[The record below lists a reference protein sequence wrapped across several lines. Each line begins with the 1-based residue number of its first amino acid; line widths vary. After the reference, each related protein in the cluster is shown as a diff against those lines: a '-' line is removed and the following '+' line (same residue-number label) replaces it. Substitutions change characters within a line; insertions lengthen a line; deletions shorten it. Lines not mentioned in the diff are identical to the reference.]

1 MQEWEWASDDWSSFE
16 HRTWQHLHYDRQWG
30 LGHQWHWD
38 NSSWSQSSH
47 DTQSRFMMPGAAP
60 TIDFRPPWC
69 TDNDPRRTVEVWYDE
84 LVGRFECDNASIR
97 ELYGLAHLSQRG
109 YEEANDIF
117 WKMCKK
123 VCDDEHIDNPSAF
136 LHRGVKTAREKMQG
150 TKTHLVAGHRIAHQ

>member
-1 MQEWEWASDDWSSFE
+1 
-16 HRTWQHLHYDRQWG
+16 
-30 LGHQWHWD
+30 
-38 NSSWSQSSH
+38 
-47 DTQSRFMMPGAAP
+47 MPGPAP
-60 TIDFRPPWC
+60 VIDFRPPWC
-69 TDNDPRRTVEVWYDE
+69 TDNDPRKTVEVWYDE
-84 LVGRFECDNASIR
+84 LVGRFECDHASIR

-150 TKTHLVAGHRIAHQ
+150 KQHILLRVIELLISEYRASLMVSRSSSQSIGTIIRSSW